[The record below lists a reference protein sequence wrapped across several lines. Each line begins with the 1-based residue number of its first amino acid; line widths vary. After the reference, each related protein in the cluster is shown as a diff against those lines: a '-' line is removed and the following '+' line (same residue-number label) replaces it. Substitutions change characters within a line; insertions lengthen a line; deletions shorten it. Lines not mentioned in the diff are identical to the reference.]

1 VTIDFGSEDG
11 QQAAANADGLGEEEL
26 SLNSPKTS
34 SHSLISKVLTPAVK
48 LWLRSQLD
56 QVEALEL
63 DVEAG
68 DRQLL
73 SGSIGRVAIGAEKA
87 IYKGLHL
94 TQVQVVGE
102 NIRVNLNQMLR
113 GKPFRLLTEFPVTG
127 QVCLSAADLN
137 ASLQSPLLGDA
148 VIDFLLMLLKSD
160 GDSDLETET
169 DLQLQ
174 DPQATL
180 SAGQITLNA
189 TLVSASGKAI
199 PVIVRTGLAVENGST
214 LKLDRPQW
222 LPHANAQRGLPLKEL
237 HGFAFDLG
245 SHVTLEALAIA
256 PEQITCRG
264 RIIVMPEI
272 AS

>member
-56 QVEALEL
+56 HVEALEL

-94 TQVQVVGE
+94 TQVQVSGE
-102 NIRVNLNQMLR
+102 SIRVNLNQMLR
-113 GKPFRLLTEFPVTG
+113 GKPFRLLVEFPVTG

-137 ASLQSPLLGDA
+137 ASLQAPLLGNA

-160 GDSDLETET
+160 GDSELETET
-169 DLQLQ
+169 NLQLQ

-222 LPHANAQRGLPLKEL
+222 LPHATAQRGLPLKEL

-245 SHVTLEALAIA
+245 SHVTLEELTID
-256 PEQITCRG
+256 PDRIICRG
-264 RIIVMPEI
+264 RVIVIPEQP
-272 AS
+272 